1 MSKNDALLNESQIR
15 KFMKLANLTPLT
27 PGFIHGLSGVQTES
41 HGRGKREGAAGDEH
55 PDQNS
60 RLEEEHGTL
69 YRDEDEE
76 LEAELGA
83 TEDELGD
90 EDALADEEG
99 DELAGL
105 GDELDMEAGPTVS
118 VDDFLAALEIAL
130 EDVLGDE
137 VDVEQEDEEED
148 LEIEDD
154 FGAEEADLDLED
166 EVVGL
171 QEEEGSKKGEFKRR
185 GKSKKHPVGRK
196 AGDVGGHYKA
206 DEMDEAA
213 QDTRLQEIID
223 TVTKRVAKR
232 IVKEALARK

>member
-1 MSKNDALLNESQIR
+1 MSKKDALLNESQIR

-60 RLEEEHGTL
+60 RLEEDGGPL

-90 EDALADEEG
+90 EDILADEEG
-99 DELAGL
+99 DELADL
-105 GDELDMEAGPTVS
+105 GDELGAEAGPTVS
-118 VDDFLAALEIAL
+118 VDDFLSALEVAL
-130 EDVLGDE
+130 EEVLGDE
-137 VDVEQEDEEED
+137 VDVEREDEE
-148 LEIEDD
+148 
-154 FGAEEADLDLED
+154 GLDLED
-166 EVVGL
+166 EIEDDLGAEEAGLDLEDEIEEL
-171 QEEEGSKKGEFKRR
+171 QEEKGSEKGS
-185 GKSKKHPVGRK
+185 GQTTH
-196 AGDVGGHYKA
+196 
-206 DEMDEAA
+206 
-213 QDTRLQEIID
+213 LQEIID

-232 IVKEALARK
+232 IVKNALGRK